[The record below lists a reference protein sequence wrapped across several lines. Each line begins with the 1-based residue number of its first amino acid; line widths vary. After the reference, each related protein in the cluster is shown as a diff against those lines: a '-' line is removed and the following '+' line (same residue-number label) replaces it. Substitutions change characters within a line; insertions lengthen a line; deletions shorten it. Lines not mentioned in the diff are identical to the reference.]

1 MLLIAKMSVVVL
13 YFVREDMRRIV
24 KMSDVVLYFVVKM
37 KEHAGEEQQKTSLLL
52 DNLLLYISP

>member
-1 MLLIAKMSVVVL
+1 MSVVVL